1 MQSLDLITLLRF
13 FLRIRLNFMQ
23 KLSKSAVHKD
33 LRAYEIQPCE
43 QFLQAIL
50 QKGMIPVMNSRPQE
64 IKEWTTVQ
72 FRSIRHPSVTVTRL
86 TKFSFRHLTLGAA

>member
-1 MQSLDLITLLRF
+1 MQSLDLLTLLRF

-33 LRAYEIQPCE
+33 LRAYEIQQRE

-50 QKGMIPVMNSRPQE
+50 QRGTISVMNSRPRE
-64 IKEWTTVQ
+64 IKEWTIAKGWNRCS
-72 FRSIRHPSVTVTRL
+72 RSGALRRLQCTRN
-86 TKFSFRHLTLGAA
+86 